1 VTLGAPGVSGLSTAS
16 KEPDMNTTRHHHSPR
31 RPAPAA
37 ELEQLTLFD
46 VRPFIKGVK

>member
-1 VTLGAPGVSGLSTAS
+1 
-16 KEPDMNTTRHHHSPR
+16 MNTTRHHHSPR
-31 RPAPAA
+31 RPEPAA